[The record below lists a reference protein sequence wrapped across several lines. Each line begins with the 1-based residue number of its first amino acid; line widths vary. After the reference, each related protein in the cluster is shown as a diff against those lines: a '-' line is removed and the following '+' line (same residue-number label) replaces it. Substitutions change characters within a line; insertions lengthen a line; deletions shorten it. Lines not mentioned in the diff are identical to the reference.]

1 MEALCACCEFVL
13 VLLTLEIKKQGSHYE
28 KQLKLL

>member
-1 MEALCACCEFVL
+1 MEPLCVCGEFFL
-13 VLLTLEIKKQGSHYE
+13 VLITLEIKKQGSHYE